1 MSDVMEYK
9 CPACGG
15 AMEFDSKTQQLKCP
29 YCDTQISVEEWERQN
44 AKDQGT
50 AQWTSTGNETWSQ
63 EETQDMKV
71 YVCQSCG
78 GEIIAE
84 QTTGASSCPFCG
96 NKIVVKGQFAGDLK
110 PDRIIPFKLD
120 KKAAKESYITI

>member
-50 AQWTSTGNETWSQ
+50 AQWTSTGNETL
-63 EETQDMKV
+63 V
-71 YVCQSCG
+71 PG
-78 GEIIAE
+78 GNPGYE
-84 QTTGASSCPFCG
+84 GLCVS
-96 NKIVVKGQFAGDLK
+96 VL
-110 PDRIIPFKLD
+110 RW
-120 KKAAKESYITI
+120 

>member
-120 KKAAKESYITI
+120 KKAAKESY

>member
-50 AQWTSTGNETWSQ
+50 AQWTSTGNETSSQ

-96 NKIVVKGQFAGDLK
+96 NKIRCKRSVCRKIEAGSHHT
-110 PDRIIPFKLD
+110 F
-120 KKAAKESYITI
+120 